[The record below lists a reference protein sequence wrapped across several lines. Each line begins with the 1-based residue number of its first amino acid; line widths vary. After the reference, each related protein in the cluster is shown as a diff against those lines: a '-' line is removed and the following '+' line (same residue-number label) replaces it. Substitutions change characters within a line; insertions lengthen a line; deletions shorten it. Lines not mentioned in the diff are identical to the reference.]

1 MAALKRG
8 LGAIGGFFKRL
19 GYGITHMN
27 FKASLCIPY
36 ALFMILFILAPIVLI
51 LYYAFTNANGQFT
64 FENFQT
70 IFSNSSNFKVIGVSI
85 IVGILNTVVCLLI
98 GYPIAYFL
106 ANTKYNKNK
115 ILVYLF
121 LIPMWINFVIRTIA
135 TRDMLAWIGI
145 SAENHA
151 LLSTVIGMVYNYLPF
166 EILPLYNQ
174 MLKLDKSQ
182 IEAAK
187 DLGANPPQ
195 VFFKTILPMTI
206 PGIISAVLMTF
217 MPTMSSYVIADK
229 LGGGKVTLIGNL
241 IANQFSSTAQNS
253 YNVGSV
259 LAIIMLLM
267 IGITTLITSIAN
279 NNKPV
284 KRGGLF

>member
-1 MAALKRG
+1 MGFLKK
-8 LGAIGGFFKRL
+8 I
-19 GYGITHMN
+19 GYGIRHMN

-36 ALFMILFILAPIVLI
+36 ALFMILFILAPILLI
-51 LYYAFTNANGQFT
+51 LFYAFTNQNGQFT

-70 IFSNSSNFKVIGVSI
+70 IFSNSSNFKVIGMSI
-85 IVGILNTVVCLLI
+85 IVGILNTLVCLLI
-98 GYPIAYFL
+98 GYPIAYFI
-106 ANTKYNKNK
+106 ASSKYNKNK

-135 TRDMLAWIGI
+135 TRDMLSWIGI
-145 SAENHA
+145 SSENHA

-166 EILPLYNQ
+166 AILPLYNQ
-174 MLKLDKSQ
+174 MLKLDQSQ

-187 DLGANPPQ
+187 DLGANTPQ

-206 PGIISAVLMTF
+206 PGIISAILMTF

-267 IGITTLITSIAN
+267 IGITTLISTIAN
-279 NNKPV
+279 DKKPV

>member
-1 MAALKRG
+1 MGFLKK
-8 LGAIGGFFKRL
+8 I
-19 GYGITHMN
+19 GYGIRHMN

-36 ALFMILFILAPIVLI
+36 ALFMILFILAPILLI
-51 LYYAFTNANGQFT
+51 LFYAFTNQNGQFT

-70 IFSNSSNFKVIGVSI
+70 IFSNSSNFKVIGMSI
-85 IVGILNTVVCLLI
+85 IVGILNTIVCLLI

-106 ANTKYNKNK
+106 ASSKYNKNK

-135 TRDMLAWIGI
+135 TRDMLSWIGI
-145 SAENHA
+145 SSENHA

-166 EILPLYNQ
+166 AILPLYNQ
-174 MLKLDKSQ
+174 MLKLDQSQ

-187 DLGANPPQ
+187 DLGANTPQ

-206 PGIISAVLMTF
+206 PGIISAILMTL
-217 MPTMSSYVIADK
+217 MPTTSSYVIADK

-267 IGITTLITSIAN
+267 IGITTLISTIAN
-279 NNKPV
+279 DKKPV

>member
-1 MAALKRG
+1 MGFLKK
-8 LGAIGGFFKRL
+8 I
-19 GYGITHMN
+19 GYGIRHMN

-36 ALFMILFILAPIVLI
+36 ALFMILFILAPILLI
-51 LYYAFTNANGQFT
+51 LFYAFTNQNGQFT

-70 IFSNSSNFKVIGVSI
+70 IFSNSSNFKVIGMSI
-85 IVGILNTVVCLLI
+85 IVGILNTIVCLLI

-106 ANTKYNKNK
+106 ASSKYNKNK

-135 TRDMLAWIGI
+135 TRDMLSWIGI
-145 SAENHA
+145 SSENHA

-166 EILPLYNQ
+166 AILPLYNQ

-267 IGITTLITSIAN
+267 IGITTLISTIAN
-279 NNKPV
+279 DKKPV

>member
-1 MAALKRG
+1 MGFLKK
-8 LGAIGGFFKRL
+8 I
-19 GYGITHMN
+19 GYGIRHMN

-36 ALFMILFILAPIVLI
+36 ALFMILFILAPILLI
-51 LYYAFTNANGQFT
+51 LFYAFTNQNGQFT

-70 IFSNSSNFKVIGVSI
+70 IFSNSSNFKVIGMSI
-85 IVGILNTVVCLLI
+85 IVGILNTIVCLLI

-106 ANTKYNKNK
+106 ASSKYNKNK

-135 TRDMLAWIGI
+135 TRDMLSWIGI
-145 SAENHA
+145 SSENHA

-166 EILPLYNQ
+166 AILPLYNQ
-174 MLKLDKSQ
+174 MLKLDQSQ

-187 DLGANPPQ
+187 DLGANTPQ

-206 PGIISAVLMTF
+206 PGIISAILMTF

-267 IGITTLITSIAN
+267 IGITTLISTIAN
-279 NNKPV
+279 DKKPV

>member
-1 MAALKRG
+1 MGFLKK
-8 LGAIGGFFKRL
+8 I
-19 GYGITHMN
+19 GYGIRHMN

-36 ALFMILFILAPIVLI
+36 ALFMILFILAPILLI
-51 LYYAFTNANGQFT
+51 LFYAFTNQNGQFT

-70 IFSNSSNFKVIGVSI
+70 IFSNSSNFKVIGMSI
-85 IVGILNTVVCLLI
+85 IVGILNTIVCLLI

-106 ANTKYNKNK
+106 ASNKYNKNK

-135 TRDMLAWIGI
+135 TRDMLSWIGI
-145 SAENHA
+145 SSENHA

-166 EILPLYNQ
+166 AILPLYNQ
-174 MLKLDKSQ
+174 MLKLDQSQ
-182 IEAAK
+182 IEAAR
-187 DLGANPPQ
+187 DLGANTYQ
-195 VFFKTILPMTI
+195 VFFKTILPMTV
-206 PGIISAVLMTF
+206 PGIISAILMTF

-267 IGITTLITSIAN
+267 IGITTLISTIAN
-279 NNKPV
+279 DKKPV